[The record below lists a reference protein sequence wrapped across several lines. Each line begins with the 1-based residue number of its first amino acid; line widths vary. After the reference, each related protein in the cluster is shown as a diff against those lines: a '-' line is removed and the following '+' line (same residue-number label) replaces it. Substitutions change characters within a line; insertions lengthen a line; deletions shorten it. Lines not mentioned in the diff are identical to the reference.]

1 MKKFNEEKLQFY
13 VLISNFGNKKVDMY
27 NIFNNIVIYEDIVKM
42 LKKNPSREEL
52 RKELDSVCMNQLW
65 GRHEYEIEARQY
77 ASNDELIRVDAYQQ
91 VKANLDVLVDYL
103 IGLIGGEANE

>member
-13 VLISNFGNKKVDMY
+13 VLMSGIGNKDVDMY
-27 NIFNNIVIYEDIVKM
+27 NIFNNVVIYEDIVKI

-52 RKELDSVCMNQLW
+52 KKELDAVCMNQLW
-65 GRHEYEIEARQY
+65 GRYEYEIEARQY
-77 ASNDELIRVDAYQQ
+77 MSKDELIRVDAYKQ

-103 IGLIGGEANE
+103 MGLIGGKNNE

>member
-1 MKKFNEEKLQFY
+1 MKKFNEKKLQFY
-13 VLISNFGNKKVDMY
+13 VLISGIGNKKVDMY

-65 GRHEYEIEARQY
+65 SRHEYEIEARQY
-77 ASNDELIRVDAYQQ
+77 ASNDELIRVDAYEQ

-103 IGLIGGEANE
+103 MGLIGGKLNE